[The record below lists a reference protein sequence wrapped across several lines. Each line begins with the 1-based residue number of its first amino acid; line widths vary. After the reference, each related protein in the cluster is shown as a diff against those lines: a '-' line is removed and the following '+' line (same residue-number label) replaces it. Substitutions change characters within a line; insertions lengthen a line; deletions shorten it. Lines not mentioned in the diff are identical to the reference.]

1 MPPLLVVATVG
12 RTHGLEGE
20 VLADVLTD
28 FPERLQPGLRVVW
41 RSGTS
46 ERPLTIRLVRPQGGR
61 VRIGFEGVQTMEA
74 ARALTGGDLCVPE
87 DEAFPAPEGF
97 YYEHELSG
105 FRCVDGAGRELGVVT
120 ALEKT
125 AAGPMLTVTAGGR
138 EALVPWTLPIVVD
151 VDRAAR
157 RIVLDPPEGLFDL

>member
-28 FPERLQPGLRVVW
+28 FPERLEPGLRVVW
-41 RSGTS
+41 RSGAS
-46 ERPLTIRLVRPQGGR
+46 ERPLTIRAVRPQGDR
-61 VRIGFEGVQTMEA
+61 VRLAFEGVETVDA
-74 ARALTGGDLCVPE
+74 ARALTGGDLCVPQG
-87 DEAFPAPEGF
+87 EAFPAPEGF
-97 YYEHELSG
+97 YYEHEVAG
-105 FRCVDGAGRELGVVT
+105 FRCVDGGGRELGTVT

-125 AAGPMLTVTAGGR
+125 AAGPMLTVAAAGR
-138 EALVPWTLPIVVD
+138 ETLVPWTRPIVVD

-157 RIVLDPPEGLFDL
+157 RIVLDPPGGLFDL